1 MLWTETNT
9 DKIMIPFSNMEN
21 PQVANALKESL
32 WKALENFTAEFDV
45 DESTIIGV
53 LCLMQYELMRS
64 MTLDGE

>member
-1 MLWTETNT
+1 
-9 DKIMIPFSNMEN
+9 MEN